1 MSITTKYRM
10 VRSQNIMLVASL
22 VRLDNNGLEQTGLN
36 LVHFVTRTTVSF
48 IQICIR
54 LNPFAASET
63 SVLEVKVD

>member
-1 MSITTKYRM
+1 
-10 VRSQNIMLVASL
+10 MLVASL
-22 VRLDNNGLEQTGLN
+22 ARLDDDRLEQTRLD